1 LLQPYPWAD
10 ILKDAAPASSKP
22 KPSKK
27 ATKKV
32 TFTVL
37 KTKGQTYQFNREEAN
52 ER

>member
-1 LLQPYPWAD
+1 LELWAD
-10 ILKDAAPASSKP
+10 ILKDVATESNKS

-27 ATKKV
+27 AAKKV

-37 KTKGQTYQFNREEAN
+37 KTKGQAYQFNREEAN